1 MKSADIDLSGFFP
14 AHRARLRALMNERAW
29 ANLFR
34 SPRLIEEVQANALKP
49 PPVRIPSITV
59 VDQLVRFNEQKVRK
73 RIRSGV
79 RDRAVLLDDLSEW
92 PEEWDEGPEVSFVGM
107 TLLSGC
113 NFDCRYCNKERTPT
127 RTDLDRW
134 KAVIVEAIGK
144 GGERGPY
151 MHFTGGEPLLLG
163 EELYGDGGLIPFA
176 TERGAAVNVNTN
188 GVLITPEVAL
198 KLIRAGTSRLHI
210 SLDTPHRDAQNALIP
225 GDHFDEILRG
235 IYTVQIAREV
245 VGVDYPQIHINAV
258 LTHRNLFHLTDALRY
273 LLEQRRVKRTQ
284 KDGLSFPDMGYRDLL
299 LHVVP
304 VGGKE
309 NVDLRPKAE
318 EFRAFYTDVWEEA
331 NRFWIAYQREWAIPE
346 SQWVELKN
354 YGFYTP
360 YFRVDHR
367 GTLDE
372 YVQWA
377 AQGIYSRTALLD
389 RCYVAPTQAFF
400 LPDGSQYWC
409 GAHTMSRP
417 PAIGNINESG
427 MCANIRRH
435 LYEMDLY
442 PNTYCWN
449 CPGATLYINHGVDK
463 KLRELIDT
471 WIEEQDAGEQ
481 GSRGAEV

>member
-1 MKSADIDLSGFFP
+1 MNPSDIDLSGFLP
-14 AHRARLRALMNERAW
+14 AHQARLRGLMNDKAW
-29 ANLFR
+29 ADLFR
-34 SPRLIEEVQANALKP
+34 SPRLIEEVRANTLKP
-49 PPVRIPSITV
+49 PPVRIPSATV
-59 VDQLVRFNEQKVRK
+59 VDQLLRFNEQRVRT
-73 RIRSGV
+73 RIGAGV
-79 RDRAVLLDDLSEW
+79 RDRAVLLADLSRW
-92 PEEWDEGPEVSFVGM
+92 PEKWDEGPEVSFVGM

-113 NFDCRYCNKERTPT
+113 NFDCLYCNKERTSA
-127 RTDLDRW
+127 RTDLERW
-134 KAVIVEAIGK
+134 KAVIVEAIGE

-163 EELYGDGGLIPFA
+163 EDLYGNDGLIPFA
-176 TERGAAVNVNTN
+176 TERGGAVNVNTN
-188 GVLITPEVAL
+188 GGLITPEVAL
-198 KLIRAGTSRLHI
+198 KLIRGGTSRLHI
-210 SLDTPHRDAQNALIP
+210 SLDTPHRDAQDALIP
-225 GDHFDEILRG
+225 GNHFDEILQG

-258 LTHRNLFHLTDALRY
+258 LTNRNLFHLTDALRY
-273 LLEQRRVKRTQ
+273 LLDRRKIKLKQENGR
-284 KDGLSFPDMGYRDLL
+284 SFPDLSYRDLL

-309 NVDLRPKAE
+309 NVHLRPRAE

-331 NRFWIAYQREWAIPE
+331 NRFWTDYQDESMVPE
-346 SQWVELKN
+346 GQRVELKS

-360 YFRVDHR
+360 YFRVDPQ
-367 GTLDE
+367 GTLDD
-372 YVQWA
+372 YIQWA

-417 PAIGNINESG
+417 PAIGNINERG
-427 MCANIRRH
+427 MCANIRSH
-435 LYEMDLY
+435 VHEMGIY

-463 KLRELIDT
+463 KLRELLDT
-471 WIEEQDAGEQ
+471 WIEERVGRRA
-481 GSRGAEV
+481 

>member
-1 MKSADIDLSGFFP
+1 MKPNDIDLSGFFP
-14 AHRARLRALMNERAW
+14 VHRERLRALMNEGAW
-29 ANLFR
+29 ANLFQ
-34 SPRLIEEVQANALKP
+34 SPRRVEEVRSNVLKP
-49 PPVRIPSITV
+49 PPTRIPSVTV
-59 VDQLVRFNEQKVRK
+59 VDQLVGFNERRVRGY
-73 RIRSGV
+73 IQSGV
-79 RDRAVLLDDLSEW
+79 RDRAVLLDALSEW
-92 PEEWDEGPEVSFVGM
+92 PEQWSEGPDVSFVGV

-113 NFDCRYCNKERTPT
+113 NFHCLYCNKEQTSA
-127 RTDLDRW
+127 RTDLERW

-144 GGERGPY
+144 GHERGPY

-163 EELYGDGGLIPFA
+163 EELYGDDGLIRFA

-188 GVLITPEVAL
+188 GALITPEVAL

-210 SLDTPHRDAQNALIP
+210 SLDTSHRDVQNTLIP
-225 GDHFDEILRG
+225 GNRFDEILRG

-245 VGVDYPQIHINAV
+245 VGVDYPQIHVNAV
-258 LTHRNLFHLTDALRY
+258 LTRRNLFHLTDTLRY
-273 LLEQRRVKRTQ
+273 LLERRSVKLKQ
-284 KDGLSFPDMGYRDLL
+284 KDGRSFPDLSYRDLL
-299 LHVVP
+299 LHVIP

-309 NVDLRPKAE
+309 NVDLRPSAE
-318 EFRAFYTDVWEEA
+318 EFRAFYTDIWEEA
-331 NRFWIAYQREWAIPE
+331 NQFWTQYQDEWAIPE
-346 SQWVELKN
+346 DQQVELKS

-367 GTLDE
+367 GTLEE

-409 GAHTMSRP
+409 GAHSMSRP
-417 PAIGNINESG
+417 PAIGNINDRG

-435 LYEMDLY
+435 IHEMGIY

-463 KLRELIDT
+463 TLRERIDT
-471 WIEEQDAGEQ
+471 WIKEGEQ
-481 GSRGAEV
+481 